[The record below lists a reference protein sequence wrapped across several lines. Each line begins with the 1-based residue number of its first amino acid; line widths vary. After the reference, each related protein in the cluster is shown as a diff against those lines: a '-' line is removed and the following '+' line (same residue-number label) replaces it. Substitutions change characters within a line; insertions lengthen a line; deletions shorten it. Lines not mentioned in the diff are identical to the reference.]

1 MRRCDMFWW
10 GLICGLF
17 VGANVGLFLAALCIA
32 AAKGDRL
39 NREALAKKGES

>member
-1 MRRCDMFWW
+1 MFWW

-32 AAKGDRL
+32 AARGDRRL
-39 NREALAKKGES
+39 EIERNQGKL